1 MPIIVDKKEKKAKI
15 LEAAIHV
22 FSQQGLR
29 NTKIS
34 DISEEAGIGKGTIY
48 EYFRSK
54 DEIFNA
60 SFAYFME
67 KIEEIIARRLF
78 KIHDPLDKFKAY
90 FESWIEV
97 LVDHCSGFL
106 EIMLDFWAE
115 GIREREEHTFFD
127 MEKLYEENI
136 QVLDSILSE
145 CVSHGQIRQV
155 DTRLTASALL
165 GTLDGILLQMI
176 LFKGSYDGAA
186 AVRQFIDVMIEG
198 LRPKS

>member
-22 FSQQGLR
+22 FSHKGLR

-34 DISEEAGIGKGTIY
+34 DIAEAAHIGKGTIY

-54 DEIFNA
+54 DEIFAA

-78 KIHDPLDKFKAY
+78 RIHDPLEKLKAY

-97 LVDHCSGFL
+97 LVEHCSGYL
-106 EIMLDFWAE
+106 EIVLDFWAE

-127 MEKLYEENI
+127 MEKMYEENI

-145 CVSHGQIRQV
+145 CVSKGRIRQV
-155 DTRLTASALL
+155 DTRLTASAFL

-176 LFKGSYDGAA
+176 LFKDSFDGKA
-186 AVRQFIDVMIEG
+186 AVRQFVETMIIG
-198 LRPKS
+198 LQSRS